1 MLIDKIPVRLRLSL
15 VHVIWLILLFSGMGV
30 GIFQVVE
37 SNLSASLDASLKS
50 SAYAI
55 RDARF
60 NQGFGN
66 SLMRQFLEEYM
77 GERFIRSHAQI
88 VDLSGK
94 ITHNSLADLK
104 SKLPVTPRAIRRA
117 ERGQDTLESFN
128 HKKHLPI
135 RQITVP
141 VMSRRRFT
149 GELIQI
155 AAPLDSLKATML
167 HINSLL
173 WISLTGGVLV
183 SGIFGYLLATRSL
196 KPVRQISS
204 AASKMSSDDMKQRLV
219 LPAANDEL
227 RHLTTTFNQM
237 LDRLE
242 DGFMR
247 LRRFSGDVSHEL
259 RTPIT
264 VLKAEADF
272 ALKRERTTTE
282 YRDALKKISHEA
294 NHMAAVVQDLLLLA
308 RASGHSLDIQAE
320 FFSLQKLIDSINV
333 DILPLANQKSIT
345 LNYHLEEQQQVFG
358 AEHYVGMILRN
369 LIQNAIRYSS
379 QQTTVTINAKTIKQH
394 THISVTDCGIG
405 IPEDALPYVFDPF
418 YRTDQAR
425 CRATGGSGL
434 GLSLSLALAKLHQ
447 GNITAQSIVEQGSCF
462 TLNLPKSH
470 DISTTASKENTS
482 FSQRTPLT

>member
-15 VHVIWLILLFSGMGV
+15 VHVIWLTLLFSGMGV

-60 NQGFGN
+60 NRGFGN

-104 SKLPVTPRAIRRA
+104 TNLPVTPLAIRRA
-117 ERGQDTLESFN
+117 ERGLDTLESFN
-128 HKKHLPI
+128 VKKQLPI

-141 VMSRRRFT
+141 VMSRRSFT

-155 AAPLDSLKATML
+155 AAPLTPHKATML

-173 WISLTGGVLV
+173 WITLTGGVLV

-219 LPAANDEL
+219 LPAAKDEL

-264 VLKAEADF
+264 VVKAEADF
-272 ALKRERTTTE
+272 ALKRERSPTE

-308 RASGHSLDIQAE
+308 RASGHSLDIQSE
-320 FFSLQKLIDSINV
+320 FFSLKKIIDSINV
-333 DILPLANQKSIT
+333 DMLPLANQKAIT
-345 LNYHLEEQQQVFG
+345 LNYHLEQQQVFG
-358 AEHYVGMILRN
+358 AEHYVEMILRN
-369 LIQNAIRYSS
+369 LIQNAIRYSPH
-379 QQTTVTINAKTIKQH
+379 QTTVTINAKTVGQN
-394 THISVTDCGIG
+394 TQISIIDCGIG
-405 IPEDALPYVFDPF
+405 ISADALPYVFDPF

-425 CRATGGSGL
+425 CRASGGSGL

-447 GNITAQSIVEQGSCF
+447 GNITAQSVEKQGSCF
-462 TLNLPKSH
+462 TLSLPKSLGANKTPSTENTNLSH
-470 DISTTASKENTS
+470 DPSTT
-482 FSQRTPLT
+482 